1 MTLCRVTNPCYRL
14 RTVPRRLLVLL
25 SVLLLAACAEPVD
38 DRPSVTLWH
47 SYRGAERDA
56 LDEVIDRFAEARPDV
71 RVEVLAVPSKAYKS
85 RLQSAIPRGN
95 GPDLFIDAHE
105 LTGEWSSSKLLLPA
119 VWPDGL
125 GPDAFTASAVDGVTF
140 GEERWGVPIAVK
152 SVALFR
158 NRAMVPESPT
168 TYEDMLDK
176 GRAASVLP
184 LAYEVGDFYHHG
196 PLLHAWGGAA
206 LGADGYPTLDT
217 PEVVSSLAF
226 ARELVGA
233 GMVPPESDGATVATL
248 FNEQHVPF
256 VTNGPWF
263 IGEIRD
269 GIDFVVE
276 PLPPLERAGG
286 EPLRPFLTVETLFRA
301 AHSTA
306 DEATVAALVEAIA
319 GLDGSVT
326 RATAGGQIPALLA
339 ARARPEI
346 ADDSILSAFAAQAD
360 AAVAMPNRPEMSFVW
375 EPAARALRGA
385 LRGED
390 PQAMATRAQ
399 AEVESFLRP
408 RAEPAD
414 PTPYL
419 WAMGLLLTFLAAWG
433 IKVGRERRVVV
444 RARDS
449 WRSYAYL
456 APAFVGMTAVVF
468 IPFVV
473 GAGVSL
479 FAHRDGEF
487 TFVGLSNFVRI
498 LTSDTYPITDP
509 MSFWFTLVVT
519 VGWTA
524 ANVAL
529 HVGIGLGL
537 ALLLRDPWM
546 KLKGV
551 YRVLLIVPW
560 AVPNYITAL
569 IWKGM
574 FNEQFGAIN
583 GVLGLAGVEPIA
595 WFSRFATSFAA
606 NLCTNTW
613 LGFPFMMVVMLGALQ
628 AIPRDLEEAA
638 EVDGAGAWTRFRHV
652 TLPLLKPALL
662 PAVILGSVWTFNMFN
677 VIYLV
682 SAGDPD
688 GGTEILIS
696 EAYKWAFT
704 RQAQYGYASAYA
716 LLVFGILIVYTLATK
731 KVTGGEV
738 T

>member
-1 MTLCRVTNPCYRL
+1 M
-14 RTVPRRLLVLL
+14 RRLLLPILCLL
-25 SVLLLAACAEPVD
+25 FVGCSDPVD
-38 DRPSVTLWH
+38 EGPSITLWH

-56 LDEVIDRFAEARPDV
+56 LDEVTDAWAKAHPEVD
-71 RVEVLAVPSKAYKS
+71 VEVLAVPSKAYKS

-95 GPDLFIDAHE
+95 GPDLFIEAHE
-105 LTGEWSSSKLLLPA
+105 LVGEWSGSKLLQPALLPDDLA
-119 VWPDGL
+119 L
-125 GPDAFTASAVDGVTF
+125 DAFAPASIEAVSFRDTV
-140 GEERWGVPIAVK
+140 WGVPIAVK
-152 SVALFR
+152 SVALFQ
-158 NRAMVPESPT
+158 NRGLVAETPT
-168 TYEDMLDK
+168 TFEGVLEA
-176 GRAASVLP
+176 GRAVTDVAI
-184 LAYEVGDFYHHG
+184 AYEAGEFYFHA
-196 PLLHAWGGAA
+196 PLLHAFGGRPLAE
-206 LGADGYPTLDT
+206 DGSPTLDT
-217 PEVVSSLAF
+217 PEVIASLEYA
-226 ARELVGA
+226 ARLTASGDL
-233 GMVPPESDGATVATL
+233 PPEADGATVSTL
-248 FNEQHVPF
+248 FNEQRVAF
-256 VTNGPWF
+256 VISGPWF
-263 IGEIRD
+263 LGEIKE
-269 GIDFVVE
+269 GVDFTVA
-276 PLPPLERAGG
+276 PLPRLEEAGAPLQ
-286 EPLRPFLTVETLFRA
+286 PYLTVEALFRA
-301 AHSTA
+301 AHA
-306 DEATVAALVEAIA
+306 DAPESAITGLVGAIA
-319 GLDGSVT
+319 GLDGST
-326 RATAGGQIPALLA
+326 LRATRGRQIPALVA
-339 ARARPEI
+339 ARAVPEI
-346 ADDSILSAFAAQAD
+346 ASDPVLAAFAAQSD
-360 AAVAMPNRPEMSFVW
+360 TAVAMPNRPEMSFVW
-375 EPAARALRGA
+375 EPAARALRAA
-385 LRGED
+385 LRGKD
-390 PQAMATRAQ
+390 PGEVVTRAQ
-399 AEVESFLRP
+399 REVESFLRP
-408 RAEPAD
+408 RADAAS
-414 PTPYL
+414 PTPYVAAL
-419 WAMGLLLTFLAAWG
+419 SLLMLFLAAWAV
-433 IKVGRERRVVV
+433 KTGRERQVIT
-444 RARDS
+444 RARKS
-449 WRSYAYL
+449 WRSYLYL
-456 APAFVGMTAVVF
+456 APAFVGMMAVVF

-487 TFVGLSNFVRI
+487 TFVGLRNFVRI
-498 LTSDTYPITDP
+498 LGSDTYPLTDP

-537 ALLLRDPWM
+537 AMLLRDPWM
-546 KLKGV
+546 RMKGV

-583 GVLGLAGVEPIA
+583 GVLGVVGVEPVA
-595 WFSRFATSFAA
+595 WFSQFATSFAA

-613 LGFPFMMVVMLGALQ
+613 LGFPFMMVVTLGALQ

-716 LLVFGILIVYTLATK
+716 LLVFGILVLYTLFTK